1 MLDFTFGFFSQY
13 GPWAECQL
21 STDQPELWGGALIL
35 MKSLFEY
42 KWYST
47 EPVKS
52 RTELQIQVSTIF
64 SIYISSKYF
73 TEDLAV
79 DLTS

>member
-21 STDQPELWGGALIL
+21 STDQPELWGGVLIL

-42 KWYST
+42 KWNST
-47 EPVKS
+47 EPVQS
-52 RTELQIQVSTIF
+52 RMEL
-64 SIYISSKYF
+64 
-73 TEDLAV
+73 
-79 DLTS
+79 